1 MDSFSRKHVVA
12 ALALSLGLTV
22 ASAGVNAQEITLKA
36 GTTMPPPMPISFML
50 TDVLAPR
57 LAELTDGR
65 LVLEVSLAGA
75 TCAEASCVE
84 QVSLG
89 QVDMATVSV
98 ANYGG
103 FGSTFEV
110 LTLPYIFQSDA
121 SAEKVFNDFL
131 IEEMRNQGAAN
142 EGLKVIAIAPMFGF
156 RSLQVSNESIRV
168 PADMN
173 NIKIRVTTSPL
184 DAALINAWGGTP
196 IPVNWPG
203 TFDALQ
209 QKVVDGTYV
218 QNSMALARSF
228 QSEAPRFVKTGG
240 AYTPMMFFMN
250 QEKFDSLPDWA
261 QDAINTASL
270 ELQSQVFE
278 IDAEFTAKFE
288 GKIGEA
294 NLYEP
299 NASELA
305 LWQSAALTAW
315 SAAEGLYDKGLA
327 RRILEAQ
334 EGTATVIS
342 DLEALGAL

>member
-1 MDSFSRKHVVA
+1 M
-12 ALALSLGLTV
+12 
-22 ASAGVNAQEITLKA
+22 Q
-36 GTTMPPPMPISFML
+36 
-50 TDVLAPR
+50 
-57 LAELTDGR
+57 
-65 LVLEVSLAGA
+65 GA

-110 LTLPYIFQSDA
+110 MTLPYIFQTDA
-121 SAEKVFNDFL
+121 SAEQVFNDFL
-131 IEEMRNQGAAN
+131 IDELSRQGAEN

-228 QSEAPRFVKTGG
+228 HSEAPRFVKTGG
-240 AYTPMMFFMN
+240 AYTPMMFFMS
-250 QEKFDSLPDWA
+250 QDRFDGLPDWA
-261 QDAINTASL
+261 QEAINTASA

-278 IDAEFTAKFE
+278 IDAAFTARFE

-299 NASELA
+299 TANELA
-305 LWQSAALTAW
+305 LWRSAALQAW

-334 EGTATVIS
+334 DGTESVIS
-342 DLEALGAL
+342 ELEGLGAL